1 MKKEIQTMSKEEFS
15 KLMPTPRKCNDPMR
29 NISCPYLTQHEVEH
43 TVVVNPSD
51 EYLCIDGNLVSIL
64 AQLTGEQLKSIF
76 QALDK
81 CKMSDIGTEAEN
93 AKDPMVEAIL
103 NVIDNKDIQMGR
115 YIIDYVGQHI

>member
-1 MKKEIQTMSKEEFS
+1 MSKEEF
-15 KLMPTPRKCNDPMR
+15 LELAPTPQSRRREFDNV
-29 NISCPYLTQHEVEH
+29 SCPYLTQHEVEH
-43 TVVVNPSD
+43 TVVINPSD
-51 EYLCIDGNLVSIL
+51 EYLCIDSNLVSIL

-81 CKMSDIGTEAEN
+81 CLMSDIGTEAKN

-103 NVIDNKDIQMGR
+103 NVIDNKGIQMGR

>member
-1 MKKEIQTMSKEEFS
+1 MSKEKFS
-15 KLMPTPRKCNDPMR
+15 KLMPTPHNRYERMD

-76 QALDK
+76 QALNK
-81 CKMSDIGTEAEN
+81 CGMLDIGTEAKN
-93 AKDPMVEAIL
+93 AKDPMVEAML
-103 NVIDNKDIQMGR
+103 NVIDNKGIQKGR

>member
-1 MKKEIQTMSKEEFS
+1 MSKEKFS
-15 KLMPTPRKCNDPMR
+15 KLMTTPHNRYERID

-76 QALDK
+76 QALNK
-81 CKMSDIGTEAEN
+81 CGMLDIGTEAEN
-93 AKDPMVEAIL
+93 AKDPMVEAML
-103 NVIDNKDIQMGR
+103 NVIDNKGIQKGR

>member
-1 MKKEIQTMSKEEFS
+1 MSKEEFF
-15 KLMPTPRKCNDPMR
+15 KLMTTQHKGNNPMR
-29 NISCPYLTQHEVEH
+29 NVSCPYLTQHEVEH

-81 CKMSDIGTEAEN
+81 CRMSDIGTEAEN
-93 AKDPMVEAIL
+93 AKDPMVEAML
-103 NVIDNKDIQMGR
+103 NVIDNKGIQMGR